1 MIKSIYWASYMS
13 VHSYKIDN
21 PSALQCLFW
30 ISCFVLSFF
39 SSIFIWISHN
49 CASQNLLCELNF
61 ITEAWYGFQN
71 LMWNLC
77 GEHLMISLNET
88 YLEWHYRFNMWK
100 FWPISQCILF
110 DRKNLPV
117 DGIHSWN
124 FHQRIKFYQKNDTPR
139 NGRSMWCWF
148 LLVSMLWIFG
158 QQFFYKC
165 LCLWTNSVHVIRQWD
180 LHRV

>member
-1 MIKSIYWASYMS
+1 MLVLNK
-13 VHSYKIDN
+13 
-21 PSALQCLFW
+21 LF
-30 ISCFVLSFF
+30 CAFFFLAAFLSGFHT
-39 SSIFIWISHN
+39 IVPLK
-49 CASQNLLCELNF
+49 NLLCELNF
-61 ITEAWYGFQN
+61 ITEACYGFQN
-71 LMWNLC
+71 WMWNLC

-180 LHRV
+180 LHRM

>member
-1 MIKSIYWASYMS
+1 M
-13 VHSYKIDN
+13 
-21 PSALQCLFW
+21 CFLF
-30 ISCFVLSFF
+30 LAAFF
-39 SSIFIWISHN
+39 KGFHTIVPLK
-49 CASQNLLCELNF
+49 NLLCELNF
-61 ITEAWYGFQN
+61 ITEACYGFQN

-124 FHQRIKFYQKNDTPR
+124 FHQRIKFYQMIHREKEDQCDVGFCSFPCSGYLDNNSST
-139 NGRSMWCWF
+139 SACA
-148 LLVSMLWIFG
+148 SG
-158 QQFFYKC
+158 QI
-165 LCLWTNSVHVIRQWD
+165 LCTS
-180 LHRV
+180 